1 MSLDRFAVD
10 LDCTV
15 PIAALWFAKPY
26 PATGKWHLDMEQLKL
41 FMSWQQSVLANQVRV
56 VVAHGSSI
64 VMRLRRLVMGL
75 RPR

>member
-1 MSLDRFAVD
+1 
-10 LDCTV
+10 
-15 PIAALWFAKPY
+15 
-26 PATGKWHLDMEQLKL
+26 MEQLKL

-56 VVAHGSSI
+56 VVAHVSSM